1 MHLQTLMNYG
11 IELKLLMLNV
21 VIFNALDIGFDNTYL
36 AILITYLI
44 EKICNWIKAWA
55 MKRNIS
61 LKTTINEKFLV

>member
-1 MHLQTLMNYG
+1 MNYG
-11 IELKLLMLNV
+11 KDLKLLMLNV

-44 EKICNWIKAWA
+44 EKLCNWIKAWA